1 MVVRGIR
8 EGSIHKE
15 DFVRGTIVI
24 TLAFAL
30 GACSILDQLHF
41 NGSGLDP
48 HKIYLD
54 QTNVVSVAARE
65 TYRYACVGG
74 PLFCVQRGIDL
85 ECRCP

>member
-15 DFVRGTIVI
+15 DYVRSTDVI
-24 TLAFAL
+24 TLVFAL
-30 GACSILDQLHF
+30 SACSILDQLHF
-41 NGSGLDP
+41 NGPGLDP
-48 HKIYLD
+48 NRISLD
-54 QTNVVSVAARE
+54 QTSVVSVAARE
-65 TYRYACVGG
+65 THRYACVDG